1 MSNCSNLI
9 NTVYKSRHD
18 NSIKCFVF
26 PLLKQLGLGDKGK
39 PYYENESS
47 KFWWDIP
54 EYTGKENDYI
64 MKPLTLG
71 FRIIVHSTII
81 NFGKFANPPRLI
93 RTLHNY

>member
-47 KFWWDIP
+47 KFWLGHSGIYW
-54 EYTGKENDYI
+54 KRNVKDYI
-64 MKPLTLG
+64 VKPLRPDGKLE
-71 FRIIVHSTII
+71 IIKESEHKI
-81 NFGKFANPPRLI
+81 FL
-93 RTLHNY
+93 LEM